1 MLLLTQSLGVSD
13 IPDLIVAA
21 LWGVAAVLAVMT
33 CFISK
38 NKRAVVGLSLL
49 ALAAAMRV
57 VAAVFSSQLNANK
70 LSEITETALGVL
82 TAAAAIVMLTSKNR
96 LSRALWLTASICIL
110 LLQTGYLAVLP
121 MSDVL
126 NSAAAQNA
134 AALTLKSLY
143 YASPVFT
150 AALLLALFL
159 NFVLKKN
166 PAKESSTTP
175 VTETG
180 NAAETDTNTEQ
191 SEEAQAQ
198 TAQSDNAAT
207 EADGGEKASDGREE
221 SLSAAA
227 PALSPSQP
235 PAPKKRLLYCRH
247 CGFRTESIYSTCP
260 RCSNEMTEILI
271 CPNCRTETY
280 GVFCGNC
287 GTKVKK

>member
-159 NFVLKKN
+159 NFILKKN
-166 PAKESSTTP
+166 SAKESSTTP

-180 NAAETDTNTEQ
+180 NAAET
-191 SEEAQAQ
+191 
-198 TAQSDNAAT
+198 
-207 EADGGEKASDGREE
+207 E

>member
-159 NFVLKKN
+159 NFILKKIPQRKVQQRLSQRRATLRKRKQTRSSPRRRKRRLRRATPRRKRTSAKRRRTGGKKAYPPQPPPSLRANLPRLKNAFCIADTAVSERN
-166 PAKESSTTP
+166 PFIRRAR
-175 VTETG
+175 
-180 NAAETDTNTEQ
+180 A
-191 SEEAQAQ
+191 AQ
-198 TAQSDNAAT
+198 T
-207 EADGGEKASDGREE
+207 K
-221 SLSAAA
+221 
-227 PALSPSQP
+227 
-235 PAPKKRLLYCRH
+235 
-247 CGFRTESIYSTCP
+247 
-260 RCSNEMTEILI
+260 
-271 CPNCRTETY
+271 
-280 GVFCGNC
+280 
-287 GTKVKK
+287 

>member
-159 NFVLKKN
+159 NFILKKN
-166 PAKESSTTP
+166 SAKESSTTP

-180 NAAETDTNTEQ
+180 NAAETETNTEQ

-198 TAQSDNAAT
+198 TAQSDTAT
-207 EADGGEKASDGREE
+207 EADVGEKASDGREE
-221 SLSAAA
+221 SY
-227 PALSPSQP
+227 PPQP
-235 PAPKKRLLYCRH
+235 PPSLRANLPRLK
-247 CGFRTESIYSTCP
+247 
-260 RCSNEMTEILI
+260 NA
-271 CPNCRTETY
+271 
-280 GVFCGNC
+280 FCIADTAVSERNPFIRRARAAQ
-287 GTKVKK
+287 TK

>member
-1 MLLLTQSLGVSD
+1 MLFRS
-13 IPDLIVAA
+13 
-21 LWGVAAVLAVMT
+21 
-33 CFISK
+33 
-38 NKRAVVGLSLL
+38 VGLSLL

-159 NFVLKKN
+159 NFILKKN
-166 PAKESSTTP
+166 SAKESSTTP

-180 NAAETDTNTEQ
+180 NAAETETNTEQ

-198 TAQSDNAAT
+198 TAQSDTAT
-207 EADGGEKASDGREE
+207 DRKSTRLN
-221 SLSAAA
+221 SSHKVQSRMPSSA
-227 PALSPSQP
+227 
-235 PAPKKRLLYCRH
+235 
-247 CGFRTESIYSTCP
+247 
-260 RCSNEMTEILI
+260 
-271 CPNCRTETY
+271 
-280 GVFCGNC
+280 
-287 GTKVKK
+287 

>member
-96 LSRALWLTASICIL
+96 LSRALWLTAHMATAA
-110 LLQTGYLAVLP
+110 QTVISRRAS

-134 AALTLKSLY
+134 AA
-143 YASPVFT
+143 P
-150 AALLLALFL
+150 
-159 NFVLKKN
+159 
-166 PAKESSTTP
+166 
-175 VTETG
+175 
-180 NAAETDTNTEQ
+180 
-191 SEEAQAQ
+191 
-198 TAQSDNAAT
+198 
-207 EADGGEKASDGREE
+207 
-221 SLSAAA
+221 
-227 PALSPSQP
+227 
-235 PAPKKRLLYCRH
+235 
-247 CGFRTESIYSTCP
+247 
-260 RCSNEMTEILI
+260 
-271 CPNCRTETY
+271 
-280 GVFCGNC
+280 
-287 GTKVKK
+287 

>member
-166 PAKESSTTP
+166 SAKESSTTP

-180 NAAETDTNTEQ
+180 NAAETETNTEQ

-207 EADGGEKASDGREE
+207 EADGGEKASDEREE

-260 RCSNEMTEILI
+260 RCSNEMTEIG
-271 CPNCRTETY
+271 RAH
-280 GVFCGNC
+280 V
-287 GTKVKK
+287 

>member
-166 PAKESSTTP
+166 SAKESST
-175 VTETG
+175 
-180 NAAETDTNTEQ
+180 NACHR
-191 SEEAQAQ
+191 
-198 TAQSDNAAT
+198 
-207 EADGGEKASDGREE
+207 DGQR
-221 SLSAAA
+221 
-227 PALSPSQP
+227 
-235 PAPKKRLLYCRH
+235 
-247 CGFRTESIYSTCP
+247 
-260 RCSNEMTEILI
+260 
-271 CPNCRTETY
+271 
-280 GVFCGNC
+280 CGNGNKHGAVRGGASADC
-287 GTKVKK
+287 AERQRRDGSGRRRKGVGRTGRKLIRRSPRPLSEPTSRA